1 MMNNLIIYIKN
12 NYLNFTFLLLK
23 HIFNFI
29 LKNKKKKITLNIHL
43 CETYIN

>member
-1 MMNNLIIYIKN
+1 MMNNYLYKKKKN

-29 LKNKKKKITLNIHL
+29 LKNKKKIK
-43 CETYIN
+43 

>member
-1 MMNNLIIYIKN
+1 MMNNYLYKKKN

-29 LKNKKKKITLNIHL
+29 FKNKKNKNILIKLH
-43 CETYIN
+43 